1 VTLTAQ
7 LFGLTEAG
15 PQPIPLPADLPE
27 PGAVFDR
34 LPHGIYE
41 ALRTFDHV
49 RFIGLEEHL
58 DRAERSME
66 LFGLEGPLDRALLR
80 RGLHAI
86 VTEFPARDSKVRF
99 DVLASPASAL
109 GVDSRL
115 LVLATELC
123 LPPPS
128 AYRDGVRVRLSE
140 LRREH
145 PEVKS
150 AQWILDRRAAPGGTL
165 SNFEPLLVDGEGSLL
180 EGTMS
185 NFFGVLDGVLHT
197 APTSGVLTGVT
208 RGLVM
213 RAAGELG
220 LEAREVAVRATDL
233 ERLEEAFFTTSVRS
247 VVPVVSIADIPL
259 GDGRP
264 GRNTRRL
271 MEAYAGI
278 CTAGAR
284 PAIQE

>member
-1 VTLTAQ
+1 
-7 LFGLTEAG
+7 
-15 PQPIPLPADLPE
+15 
-27 PGAVFDR
+27 
-34 LPHGIYE
+34 
-41 ALRTFDHV
+41 
-49 RFIGLEEHL
+49 
-58 DRAERSME
+58 
-66 LFGLEGPLDRALLR
+66 
-80 RGLHAI
+80 
-86 VTEFPARDSKVRF
+86 
-99 DVLASPASAL
+99 
-109 GVDSRL
+109 
-115 LVLATELC
+115 
-123 LPPPS
+123 
-128 AYRDGVRVRLSE
+128 
-140 LRREH
+140 
-145 PEVKS
+145 
-150 AQWILDRRAAPGGTL
+150 
-165 SNFEPLLVDGEGSLL
+165 
-180 EGTMS
+180 
-185 NFFGVLDGVLHT
+185 
-197 APTSGVLTGVT
+197 VT